1 MNTKIEVEVKKNYGA
16 SAFYIVSEHK
26 GFIETLTRRK
36 TIDVNDIMALTKL
49 GFQVSEKNIYHK
61 IFDKAKAI
69 HENR

>member
-26 GFIETLTRRK
+26 RFIETLTRRK

-49 GFQVSEKNIYHK
+49 GFQVSEKTIYHK
-61 IFDKAKAI
+61 IFDQAKAI
-69 HENR
+69 NENK

>member
-26 GFIETLTRRK
+26 RFIETLTRRK

-49 GFQVSEKNIYHK
+49 GFQVSKTIYHK
-61 IFDKAKAI
+61 IFDQAKAI
-69 HENR
+69 NENK